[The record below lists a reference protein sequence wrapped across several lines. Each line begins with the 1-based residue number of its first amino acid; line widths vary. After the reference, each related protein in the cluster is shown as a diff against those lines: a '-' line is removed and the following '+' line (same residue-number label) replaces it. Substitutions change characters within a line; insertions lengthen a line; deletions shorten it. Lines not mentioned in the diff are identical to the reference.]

1 MGSQKL
7 YKDFDCIGSQCP
19 QPPQLFKGQL
29 YSEEEE
35 LGTVKEKND
44 LNWFGGK
51 TNKKKVFSGEIL
63 ELRVHQGKSRRLWVE
78 NSMWKVSMSESLGK
92 TSG

>member
-1 MGSQKL
+1 MPL
-7 YKDFDCIGSQCP
+7 TTI
-19 QPPQLFKGQL
+19 LFKGQL

-35 LGTVKEKND
+35 LGTMKEKNN

-51 TNKKKVFSGEIL
+51 EVFSGEVL

-78 NSMWKVSMSESLGK
+78 NSRWKVNMSESLGK